1 MIDTPDSRD
10 RTNEQPRHPD
20 RDQMG
25 QPTGQRAE
33 QRIVDGNADDA
44 LLLAYQAALT
54 VASENRLDGVLQ
66 RLADIAR
73 GVVSARY
80 AAIGVADANGRLLQ
94 FITSGMD
101 ADVIARIGP
110 LPEGHGL
117 LGALIHDGVPL
128 SLRNI
133 QDDPR
138 SVGFPPNHP
147 PMHSLLGVPILLD
160 GHPIGDLYLTER
172 LDGGGF
178 DENDLAA
185 VQVFAA
191 HAATAI
197 QRANLIAELER
208 SQRKAEAQRD
218 HLQVIIDQLPS
229 GIVIQ
234 EGPDRRVER
243 VNLTARRL
251 ISGLPDTAD
260 AAIAD
265 SPSEVGDLPSPVFLQ
280 ANGAPLPEH
289 EWPDVIATRG
299 DTVSQ
304 RQLML
309 APISGPAVPVFVQ
322 ASPLFDADGAIA
334 QTVVVFQDMTR
345 LREAEQLKD
354 DFLSLVS
361 HEFRTPLTAIHGG
374 ARLLESQRDS
384 LDAITQR
391 ELLVDISQES
401 ARLDQML
408 GNMLRLAETMAG
420 RLEPELEPVL
430 LGPLI
435 QRIQNGMKSRSPDA
449 TFRNELPP
457 SLPAVEGDPALLQQV
472 LWNLYENAVKYTPGA
487 RLIVTS
493 GDVTEGTVAV
503 HIRDS
508 GIGIAP
514 EHVASVFERF
524 RRPGADPSIRGM
536 GLGLYLCQLLMV
548 AQGGT
553 IWAESE
559 GVGRGAMFSFSLP
572 IATGWGEES

>member
-1 MIDTPDSRD
+1 M
-10 RTNEQPRHPD
+10 
-20 RDQMG
+20 
-25 QPTGQRAE
+25 
-33 QRIVDGNADDA
+33 
-44 LLLAYQAALT
+44 LLAYRAALT
-54 VASENRLDGVLQ
+54 VASETRLDGVLQ
-66 RLADIAR
+66 RLVDLAR
-73 GVVSARY
+73 GVVSAQY
-80 AAIGVADANGRLLQ
+80 AAIGVADSKGRLLQ
-94 FITSGMD
+94 FITSGLD
-101 ADVIARIGP
+101 DDVIARIGP

-138 SVGFPPNHP
+138 SVGFPSNHP
-147 PMHSLLGVPILLD
+147 PMHSLLGVPILLE
-160 GHPIGDLYLTER
+160 GRVIGDLYFTER
-172 LDGGGF
+172 LDGGAF
-178 DENDLAA
+178 DEDDLAA
-185 VQVFAA
+185 AQVFAA

-208 SQRKAEAQRD
+208 SQREAGAQRD

-234 EGPDRRVER
+234 EGPNRRVER
-243 VNLTARRL
+243 MNLTARRL
-251 ISGLPDTAD
+251 ISGLPDS
-260 AAIAD
+260 AD
-265 SPSEVGDLPSPVFLQ
+265 SDAIESLGNASTFPAPTFLQ
-280 ANGAPLPEH
+280 ANSAPLPEH
-289 EWPDVIATRG
+289 EWPDAIALRG

-309 APISGPAVPVFVQ
+309 APTSGPTVPVFVQ
-322 ASPLFDADGAIA
+322 AAPLFDANGVIA

-374 ARLLESQRDS
+374 ARLLESQRDA
-384 LDAITQR
+384 LDATTQR
-391 ELLVDISQES
+391 ELLTDISQES

-408 GNMLRLAETMAG
+408 GNMLSLAEMMAG
-420 RLEPELEPVL
+420 RLEPDLEPVL

-435 QRIQNGMKSRSPDA
+435 HRILEGMRLRFPNAS
-449 TFRNELPP
+449 FRTELPP
-457 SLPAVEGDPALLQQV
+457 TLPAVEGDPALLQQV
-472 LWNLYENAVKYTPGA
+472 LWNLYENALKYSPGA

-493 GDVTEGTVAV
+493 GDVTGDTIAV

-514 EHVASVFERF
+514 EYVSSVFERF
-524 RRPGADPSIRGM
+524 RRPGAGPSVRGM

-548 AQGGT
+548 AQGGS
-553 IWAESE
+553 IRAESE
-559 GVGRGAMFSFSLP
+559 GVGKGATFSFSLP
-572 IATGWGEES
+572 IATGWGDE

>member
-1 MIDTPDSRD
+1 M
-10 RTNEQPRHPD
+10 
-20 RDQMG
+20 
-25 QPTGQRAE
+25 
-33 QRIVDGNADDA
+33 
-44 LLLAYQAALT
+44 LLAYRAALT
-54 VASENRLDGVLQ
+54 VASETRLDGVLQ
-66 RLADIAR
+66 RLVDLAR
-73 GVVSARY
+73 GVVSAQY
-80 AAIGVADANGRLLQ
+80 AAIGVADSKGRLLQ
-94 FITSGMD
+94 FITSGLD
-101 ADVIARIGP
+101 DDVIARIGP

-138 SVGFPPNHP
+138 SVGFPSNHP
-147 PMHSLLGVPILLD
+147 PMHSLLGVPILLE
-160 GHPIGDLYLTER
+160 GRVIGDLYFTER
-172 LDGGGF
+172 LDGGAF
-178 DENDLAA
+178 DEDDLAA
-185 VQVFAA
+185 AQVFAA

-208 SQRKAEAQRD
+208 SQREAEAQRD

-234 EGPDRRVER
+234 EGPNRRVER
-243 VNLTARRL
+243 MNLTARRL
-251 ISGLPDTAD
+251 ISGLPDS
-260 AAIAD
+260 AD
-265 SPSEVGDLPSPVFLQ
+265 SDAIESLGNASTFPAPTFLQ

-289 EWPDVIATRG
+289 EWPDAIALRG

-309 APISGPAVPVFVQ
+309 APTSGPTVPVFVQ
-322 ASPLFDADGAIA
+322 AAPLFDANGVIA

-374 ARLLESQRDS
+374 ARLLESQRDA
-384 LDAITQR
+384 LDATTQR
-391 ELLVDISQES
+391 ELLTDISQES

-408 GNMLRLAETMAG
+408 GNMLSLAEMMAG
-420 RLEPELEPVL
+420 RLEPDLEPVL

-435 QRIQNGMKSRSPDA
+435 HRILEGMRLRFPNAS
-449 TFRNELPP
+449 FRTELPP
-457 SLPAVEGDPALLQQV
+457 TLPAVEGDPALLQQV
-472 LWNLYENAVKYTPGA
+472 LWNLYENALKYSPGA

-493 GDVTEGTVAV
+493 GDVTGDTIAV

-514 EHVASVFERF
+514 EYVSSVFERF
-524 RRPGADPSIRGM
+524 RRPGAGPSVRGM

-548 AQGGT
+548 AQGGS
-553 IWAESE
+553 IRAESE
-559 GVGRGAMFSFSLP
+559 GVGKGATFSFSLP
-572 IATGWGEES
+572 IATGWGDEL